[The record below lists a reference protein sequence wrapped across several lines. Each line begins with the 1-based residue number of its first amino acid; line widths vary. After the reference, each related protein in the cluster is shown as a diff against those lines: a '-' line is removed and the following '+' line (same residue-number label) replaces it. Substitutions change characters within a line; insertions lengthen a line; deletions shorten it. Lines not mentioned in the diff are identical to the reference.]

1 MKKMKKF
8 NKRTQILFSEKQ
20 FKKLKDTSINKNKSI
35 GFLVREA
42 VDTLFIK
49 EKEDKKNIIDKI
61 VNLNLPVGNWEK
73 MKKEIEQG
81 KYKK

>member
-1 MKKMKKF
+1 MKKF
-8 NKRTQILFSEKQ
+8 NKRTQILFSEEQ
-20 FKKLKDTSINKNKSI
+20 FKKLKDISINKNKSI

-42 VDTLFIK
+42 IDTLFIK

-61 VNLNLPVGNWEK
+61 VKLNLPVDSWEE

-81 KYKK
+81 KYKE

>member
-1 MKKMKKF
+1 MKKF

-20 FKKLKDTSINKNKSI
+20 FKKLKDISINKNKSI

-61 VNLNLPVGNWEK
+61 ANLNLPVDNWEK